1 MKKILI
7 LIDSFA
13 GGGAE
18 KVLYTFLEHW
28 DKNKYQFNI
37 VSIVDV
43 GVYANKVSSIP
54 NINYKPII
62 FNNKNKIKRIWNAI
76 IYKLIYHY
84 LPIQLVYKLFI
95 PKNND
100 IEIAFCEGFVTKL
113 LSYSTNTKALKIA
126 WVHTDLVSNNWPLTN
141 NIYHSLSDTS
151 FIYKKFHHVIGVS
164 QTVCYGLK
172 KQYRLNNV
180 QCIYNPIN
188 TEEILSNCSRSSSI
202 KDNKSIQIVTVGR
215 LTQIKGFDR
224 LIWAIHQLVKTKSIT
239 TKLQIIGEGEE
250 RHQLQKQIKELQLE
264 DIVTLS
270 GFKENPYP
278 SMNKAD
284 IFVCSSREEGFSL
297 AISEA
302 MIIGMPIISTECSGP
317 KELLENGKYGLLV
330 DNSKEGLLEGLLK
343 MIEKKQLRDYYQNK
357 SKERSL
363 IFKLENVLQQ
373 TYSLFDYEQ

>member
-37 VSIVDV
+37 VPIVDI
-43 GVYANKVSSIP
+43 GVYANKVRSIP
-54 NINYKPII
+54 HINYNPII
-62 FNNKNKIKRIWNAI
+62 LDSKNRIKQIWNAI
-76 IYKLIYHY
+76 KYKLIYHY
-84 LPIQLVYKLFI
+84 LPKKIVYKLFI

-113 LSYSTNTKALKIA
+113 LSYSTNAKALKIA
-126 WVHTDLVSNNWPLTN
+126 WVHTDLVSNNWPLKN

-151 FIYKKFHHVIGVS
+151 FIYQKFHHVIGVS
-164 QTVCYGLK
+164 KSVCCGLQ
-172 KQYRLNNV
+172 KQYKLNNV

-188 TEEILSNCSRSSSI
+188 TEEILSYSNKSSSI

-215 LTQIKGFDR
+215 LTHIKGFDR
-224 LIWAIHQLVKTKSIT
+224 LIWVIHQLVKKKNIP
-239 TKLQIIGEGEE
+239 TKLQVIGEGEE
-250 RHQLQKQIKELQLE
+250 RHLIQKQIKELQLE
-264 DIVTLS
+264 DIVCLS

-278 SMNKAD
+278 SMNNAD

-302 MIIGMPIISTECSGP
+302 MIIGIPIISTNCSGP
-317 KELLENGKYGLLV
+317 KELLENGKYGMLV
-330 DNSKEGLLEGLLK
+330 NNSKNGLLKGLLK
-343 MIEKKQLRDYYQNK
+343 MIENKQLRDYYQNK

-363 IFKLENVLQQ
+363 IFRLENVLQQ
-373 TYSLFDYEQ
+373 TYSLFDHEK